1 VNTIRAFL
9 IAMLFE
15 NTEALSQDLSLFESD
30 CAEIGFK
37 NKTEAFAECVLEL
50 RKKSSLNRENRRNAA
65 TQNDQIRKD
74 NSGNRGGVGFAIR
87 GDGTP
92 DDLTCQKFG
101 ISPGTDAY
109 GQCRVQLKTA
119 AETAQRQ
126 HAVYEQQR
134 RDSEQQ
140 IAAQEEARRKRERD
154 QASNNLIEYGLRLMG
169 GQAPIDAALGVQ
181 GKPPI
186 TRQIAPQDPV
196 MQNFQINTPRG
207 FANCTYNSNL
217 RIMNCF

>member
-1 VNTIRAFL
+1 MSFYGTAF
-9 IAMLFE
+9 AE
-15 NTEALSQDLSLFESD
+15 DLGGYATTCE
-30 CAEIGFK
+30 EIGFK
-37 NKTEAFAECVLEL
+37 PRSEAFGNCVLEL
-50 RKKSSLNRENRRNAA
+50 RRRNQKNLDAPLPDI
-65 TQNDQIRKD
+65 TSRKPERRAQRD
-74 NSGNRGGVGFAIR
+74 TGIQHPTA

-196 MQNFQINTPRG
+196 MQNFQINTPGG
-207 FANCTYNSNL
+207 FANCTYNSAL